1 MKTIIPHKNIEY
13 LAEAVEKFKTASCP
27 AALTGAGISVNSGIA
42 DFRLEILSQTARK
55 RFLRY

>member
-13 LAEAVEKFKTASCP
+13 LPEAVDKFKTASCP
-27 AALTGAGISVNSGIA
+27 AALTGAGTVNSGIA